1 MNMTGEVKQE
11 QEQANQSGTA
21 VVSGDAASTH
31 GKTYSQDELNRMFAE
46 RAKQAES
53 ADAEALIKAH
63 RERQQAEM
71 SELERA
77 QAQNA
82 ELKQQLAQ
90 AAEAQKALAL
100 QSEIVSE
107 SARLGIVDA
116 DAAYKL
122 LDKTAIEYDEAG
134 KPRNVEALLREL
146 LKSKPYLAGV
156 GGSSVMNP
164 EKTQMFTREQIEKM
178 STAEINKN
186 WDAIKSYLERSGK

>member
-1 MNMTGEVKQE
+1 MKSSISKFVTALLVVFHIFNLAG
-11 QEQANQSGTA
+11 QSN
-21 VVSGDAASTH
+21 
-31 GKTYSQDELNRMFAE
+31 KEIWNLIE
-46 RAKQAES
+46 AK
-53 ADAEALIKAH
+53 K
-63 RERQQAEM
+63 RP
-71 SELERA
+71 
-77 QAQNA
+77 
-82 ELKQQLAQ
+82 
-90 AAEAQKALAL
+90 EAQKALAL